1 MRAFNPRLPEGGA
14 IKGLLRLSCRA
25 LVNGLLLV
33 GLLACP
39 QPIIG
44 PPSAAI
50 LAPTAALAHSP
61 TEEPTAAVCRF
72 VCNFVGAALRPAPT
86 GRITQF
92 SAYGPTAEPPPP
104 AAAAEVAA
112 TATQIFLPLITRS
125 PTPPPN
131 LLANGDFERGNLDG
145 WEANGATLTSDP
157 VHGGRWAARLAN
169 TRLRTSLA
177 TTPGQTYKVTAWVR
191 FISETGSDW
200 GGFYLSTSR
209 PDWSTLAEIG
219 SFTAATH
226 GYGWFKVALTFT
238 AVAARTPLD
247 IGYFGGPGRQQVAVL
262 DDVHVFVKGA
272 NQAPIVTASLTPSA
286 VANAPQRQTFTLT
299 ADDVDGAIVR
309 VLWDFGDGGRS
320 LAWSGERRVALPG
333 AYTAVVAL
341 ADDDGAVVTRTLSW
355 MATARDFP
363 TLTIDSPAN
372 DETQVSTPALTLRGR
387 ATGAIQSV
395 TVSSDRGALA
405 TAQGTTDWSVT
416 LSLQPGLNRVLA
428 QAQDTSG
435 RIVTQERRVRYVP
448 AGPLTLTGLNY
459 PATVERW
466 EALTLTFKLENS
478 AATFPHLPYA
488 NLMPPGL
495 EWLDGVSVDAL
506 FTPDNWVTVYRRPA
520 FLYQPYQR
528 ALQDNTEWLYPQGEA
543 RWQVRFAPP
552 SLGTWRFRLEA
563 SEAKGRAQSPEGT
576 FTVTAASQPNNRG
589 PVRVAPQDSRYFEY
603 ADGAPFLGVGH
614 GFGFSSDRF
623 SYEAAQV
630 FDRIGL
636 GNQNFLRWWVSGGLW
651 ASAWQPWRSRTLN
664 SDGYV
669 PASGLTLERGY
680 GHRLAALQLDSANP
694 LMFQG
699 FDSGQI
705 ALIPGRTYR
714 LMVRWRTEQ
723 VTGPAIANQPYG
735 ATVKLTGWPEPGQ
748 TGSFPAIVRHVHGD
762 TPWHVATGDFTA
774 AGNFAGNLALILE
787 NVTGGAAYV
796 DAVTLREVLPGGEL
810 GPQLLRGPQFNS
822 HLTFDPARAFGIDV
836 VLDNAEA
843 RGLAFKLVISE
854 KDEYLLNHLGPEGL
868 PERNGGQFDHA
879 EGTPGRWLHQAYW
892 RYLFARF
899 GAYRSVHS
907 WELAN
912 EAAPS
917 PGAHFR
923 LAADLAQRAA
933 ADGNPHPASTSTW
946 ATLAEAAWKTPD
958 STPIS
963 YTDFHAYVF
972 GTGWL
977 GPKAELAGDTA
988 RLFAEYDR
996 AALAVGFGKPVI
1008 WGELGIDGGAGTD
1021 FEEPLLAQDTG
1032 GVWLHKLTWARTGPG
1047 GVYPLYWYTDNIFNH
1062 SLHPIF
1068 GAWRR
1073 FMEGIPLTNGRYRD
1087 AAASASSPNLRVLG
1101 QKDVQAGWAHLWI
1114 DNRTHTWRS
1123 VVERRAS
1130 TPLSGTVSVDLQ
1142 RPGATYTVV
1151 WYDTRT
1157 GQPSATQT
1165 LTANAAGVLSLTLNN
1180 LATDI
1185 AVRITR

>member
-1 MRAFNPRLPEGGA
+1 VRAFNPRPPKGGA
-14 IKGLLRLSCRA
+14 IGGLLRLSRRA
-25 LVNGLLLV
+25 LVNGLLVV
-33 GLLACP
+33 GLLACA
-39 QPIIG
+39 QPIAG
-44 PPSAAI
+44 PTPAAI
-50 LAPTAALAHSP
+50 LASTAALAQSP
-61 TEEPTAAVCRF
+61 IAE
-72 VCNFVGAALRPAPT
+72 
-86 GRITQF
+86 
-92 SAYGPTAEPPPP
+92 PTAEPPS
-104 AAAAEVAA
+104 AEAAA

-191 FISETGSDW
+191 FLSETGSDW

-209 PDWSTLAEIG
+209 PDWSALAEIG
-219 SFTAATH
+219 WFTAATH
-226 GYGWFKVALTFT
+226 GYEWFKVALTFT
-238 AVAARTPLD
+238 AVATQTPLD

-262 DDVHVFVKGA
+262 DDVRVFVKGP
-272 NQAPIVTASLTPSA
+272 NQAPTLTAALTPSA

-320 LAWSGERRVALPG
+320 LAWSGERRAALPG
-333 AYTAVVAL
+333 AFTATVTV
-341 ADDDGAVVTRTLSW
+341 ADDEGALVSRTLSW
-355 MATARDFP
+355 SATASGGP
-363 TLTIDSPAN
+363 SLTIDSPAN
-372 DETQVSTPALTLRGR
+372 AETQVNAPALTLRGR

-405 TAQGTTDWSVT
+405 TAQGTTDWSVM
-416 LSLQPGLNRVLA
+416 LNLQPGLNRLLA
-428 QAQDTSG
+428 QAQDASG

-448 AGPLTLTGLNY
+448 AGPLILTGLSY
-459 PATVERW
+459 PTTVERW
-466 EALTLTFKLENS
+466 EALTITFDLQNS

-488 NLMPPGL
+488 NPMPPGL
-495 EWLDGVSVDAL
+495 QGLDGVSVDAL

-528 ALQDNTEWLYPQGEA
+528 ALKDNTEWLYPQGET

-552 SLGTWRFRLEA
+552 SPGTWRFRLEA

-603 ADGAPFLGVGH
+603 ADGAPFLGIGH
-614 GFGFSSDRF
+614 GFGFSPDRL
-623 SYEAAQV
+623 SYEAAEV
-630 FDRIGL
+630 FDRIGP
-636 GNQNFLRWWVSGGLW
+636 GNQNFLRWWISGHLW

-669 PASGLTLERGY
+669 PDTGLTLERGY
-680 GHRLAALQLDSANP
+680 GQGLAALRLDAANP

-735 ATVKLTGWPEPGQ
+735 VTVKLTGWPEPGQ

-774 AGNFAGNLALILE
+774 ADNFAGNLALILE

-796 DAVTLREVLPGGEL
+796 DAVTLREVLPGGGL
-810 GPQLLRGPQFNS
+810 GPQLLRGPHLNS
-822 HLTFDPARAFGIDV
+822 HLYFDPAYAFGLDV
-836 VLDNAEA
+836 ILDEAEA
-843 RGLAFKLVISE
+843 RGITFKLVISE
-854 KDEYLLNHLGPEGL
+854 KNEYLLNRLGPEGL
-868 PERNGGQFDHA
+868 PERNGGQFDSPA
-879 EGTPGRWLHQAYW
+879 SSPGRWLHQAYW

-907 WELAN
+907 WELVN
-912 EAAPS
+912 EAAPG
-917 PGAHFR
+917 PGAHFQ

-946 ATLAEAAWKTPD
+946 ATLAEAAWKAPE
-958 STPIS
+958 SAPIA

-977 GPKAELAGDTA
+977 EPKAELASDTA

-996 AALAVGFGKPVI
+996 AALAAAFGKPVV
-1008 WGELGIDGGAGTD
+1008 WGELGIDGGFGTD
-1021 FEEPLLAQDTG
+1021 FEEPLLAQDTD

-1062 SLHPIF
+1062 SLHRIF

-1157 GQPSATQT
+1157 GQPSATQS

-1180 LATDI
+1180 LTTDV